1 MEILR
6 SPKLIW
12 TQKCSFRGKSTGC
25 KTVKD
30 HPEHFVN
37 NLGLTQCFG
46 QNFHHFARVLWD
58 FAFLR
63 WIHQNQLFFHCM
75 LQCLIQHHMN
85 ALHHAGTQ
93 STFFQLRLWKCQGRR
108 QRLPYS
114 SSGAILP
121 ASDTV
126 SGSLASFLPFR
137 ESKFVFEWPRRIT
150 QSRFF
155 ILFSSRSH
163 GGRTGLACLPIRAGC
178 FGQISGD
185 FFKNINLT
193 RNFSL
198 NISPD
203 ALCFFGYSYIM
214 YCVEYYPGGG
224 AV

>member
-46 QNFHHFARVLWD
+46 QNFHHLARVLWD

-85 ALHHAGTQ
+85 ALHHTRAQTV
-93 STFFQLRLWKCQGRR
+93 FFQLRLWRCQGRR

-114 SSGAILP
+114 SSRAILP

-137 ESKFVFEWPRRIT
+137 ESKLVFEWPRRIT
-150 QSRFF
+150 QVKL
-155 ILFSSRSH
+155 LFYFVLIGLTQQGTKSCKSPKY
-163 GGRTGLACLPIRAGC
+163 RTAEVL
-178 FGQISGD
+178 Q
-185 FFKNINLT
+185 
-193 RNFSL
+193 
-198 NISPD
+198 
-203 ALCFFGYSYIM
+203 
-214 YCVEYYPGGG
+214 
-224 AV
+224 

>member
-1 MEILR
+1 MDLLRFNGNKYRFTGCLSCSSMEILR

-46 QNFHHFARVLWD
+46 QNFHHLARVLWV

-93 STFFQLRLWKCQGRR
+93 STFFQLRLWRCQGW
-108 QRLPYS
+108 QQHLSCS

-126 SGSLASFLPFR
+126 SASFGFLSP
-137 ESKFVFEWPRRIT
+137 
-150 QSRFF
+150 
-155 ILFSSRSH
+155 
-163 GGRTGLACLPIRAGC
+163 
-178 FGQISGD
+178 ISGI
-185 FFKNINLT
+185 KI
-193 RNFSL
+193 
-198 NISPD
+198 
-203 ALCFFGYSYIM
+203 CF
-214 YCVEYYPGGG
+214 
-224 AV
+224 

>member
-1 MEILR
+1 MHFCCAKAPLF
-6 SPKLIW
+6 LH
-12 TQKCSFRGKSTGC
+12 TMQKT
-25 KTVKD
+25 KD

-46 QNFHHFARVLWD
+46 QNFHHFARVLWV

-63 WIHQNQLFFHCM
+63 WFHQNQLFFHCM

-93 STFFQLRLWKCQGRR
+93 STFFQLRLWKCQGR
-108 QRLPYS
+108 QQHLSCS
-114 SSGAILP
+114 SSTVTLP

-150 QSRFF
+150 QSKFF

-163 GGRTGLACLPIRAGC
+163 GGRAGLAGLPIRAVVFWPDFGGFFQKHQPYPQLFSEHLGGC
-178 FGQISGD
+178 LVFLRI
-185 FFKNINLT
+185 FVYNV
-193 RNFSL
+193 
-198 NISPD
+198 
-203 ALCFFGYSYIM
+203 LC
-214 YCVEYYPGGG
+214 
-224 AV
+224 